1 MDETLVTQCPACGLQ
16 LEVKL
21 AWIGRS
27 GSCRCG
33 ERFYIEP
40 SVALKEAPPEADAEQ
55 QEGIPVHVVK
65 SEDIFAAEDLN
76 PEESLRRAIQLALKD
91 GMLSIDEQILLENL
105 RHEYRLS
112 SEVARQIF
120 DEEKGQPAA
129 AEEQPVAEP
138 VSDDVAPAAVET
150 EQPEDGQEVAVEPEQ
165 PAAEAAGSGVLWLA
179 LGAAV
184 AVGAYLY
191 FSGILAK

>member
-1 MDETLVTQCPACGLQ
+1 MVAFRRKLKDGPMDEKLVTQCPACGLQ

-27 GSCRCG
+27 GNCRCG

-55 QEGIPVHVVK
+55 QEDIPVHVVK
-65 SEDIFAAEDLN
+65 SEDIFAAEDPS

-91 GMLSIDEQILLENL
+91 GILSIDEQILLENL
-105 RHEYRLS
+105 RHEYGLS

-120 DEEKGQPAA
+120 DEEKGEPAA

-138 VSDDVAPAAVET
+138 LSDDVAPAAVET
-150 EQPEDGQEVAVEPEQ
+150 EQP
-165 PAAEAAGSGVLWLA
+165 AAQAAGSGVLWLA
-179 LGAAV
+179 LGAAA

-191 FSGILAK
+191 FSGILAE